1 MTMKRVLGTLLVGLI
16 LATAPVAAWADSD
29 VIVGG
34 VVIPT
39 DPNAS
44 GTKVTGVI
52 TIYFE
57 QTASETPPSPPC
69 GIAEVNMF
77 FVLKLKKGTNLYSFA
92 GQLLSADVSGGLCFS
107 EDQASQFAAIRAF
120 LGGTALRAIF
130 DRPSAVPVCSD
141 TSSVPC
147 YAIKSVENIIQN
159 GDFQQPPP
167 YFATADIDLAVK
179 QQ

>member
-1 MTMKRVLGTLLVGLI
+1 MTMKRVLGTLLVGLTV
-16 LATAPVAAWADSD
+16 TAAPGAMWADSD

-44 GTKVTGVI
+44 GTKVTGAI

-57 QTASETPPSPPC
+57 DTASETPPVPAC
-69 GIAEVNMF
+69 GIAEVNTF
-77 FVLKLKKGTNLYSFA
+77 FVLKLKKGTNQYSFA
-92 GQLLSADVSGGLCFS
+92 GQLLSADVPGGVCFA
-107 EDQASQFAAIRAF
+107 EDQAVQMAAIRDF
-120 LGGTALRAIF
+120 LGATVLRAIF
-130 DRPSAVPVCSD
+130 GLPSAVPICSA

-147 YAIKSVENIIQN
+147 YAIKTVTNIVQN

-167 YFATADIDLAVK
+167 RFATADIDLAVR
-179 QQ
+179 